1 MKIVMLQ
8 SWWGVPSSWMKFQD
22 SGPATEIKGFSLKGN
37 GCNERNSG
45 WKSNNCCDTCTC
57 MRGLS
62 HRCAYDR
69 QLGDVS
75 CEQTMCAMDSMLL
88 DKGMD
93 GLQLQVSSRSPVNMD
108 SRVALQIGR
117 PPSKSKR
124 WVFGNPTRT
133 RNWYGTNLIDINCGD
148 GTSTA
153 QRDWMWILLI

>member
-8 SWWGVPSSWMKFQD
+8 SWWGVRSSWMKFQD

-37 GCNERNSG
+37 GCNKRNSVKKQQLLWYMCLHERTEPQVCIWPTICG
-45 WKSNNCCDTCTC
+45 CELWAMWANDVCY
-57 MRGLS
+57 GL
-62 HRCAYDR
+62 HVA
-69 QLGDVS
+69 
-75 CEQTMCAMDSMLL
+75 
-88 DKGMD
+88 
-93 GLQLQVSSRSPVNMD
+93 GLQLLQVSSRSPVNMD

-133 RNWYGTNLIDINCGD
+133 SIWYGTNLIDICWY